1 MAFNP
6 KHHLVQNTEAIRLA
20 LQLKK
25 TGTIPTDEQA
35 DLIRQYAGFGGIK
48 AILLPPDDDNA
59 WQTKTDIELRP
70 LVQTLRETIEN
81 EVGEQRMEDYWQ
93 SLKNSVLT
101 SFYTPPAV
109 IEALGEAIRDTGFE
123 VNRFLDPSAGLGQ
136 FSDGFKRVGLPLF
149 NPLLI
154 EKDLLTAT
162 LLETL
167 HGKSQVRQQG
177 FEDLS
182 SRHLNTFDLVASNV
196 PFGDVAVWDAAF
208 ANSKDKTKRQACRS
222 LHGYFFVKAV
232 DAAKEGGVV
241 AFLTTDALMNSP
253 SNEPIRQYLMRN
265 ANLVSSVRLPHNL
278 FTDFAGTSVGTDLV
292 ILQKDTR
299 KTSLT
304 QRERLFV
311 QSTRRKYPSNQYYE
325 DLRRVVHTQLQF
337 DTDQYGK
344 PAQIF
349 THSGSTEAIGQALKQ
364 MLDEDLGQY
373 FKIVAPIA
381 KVSVLANKTPQ
392 LDLFAT
398 IQPTPVIEP
407 QPFEGVKYPHLKEGS
422 LVEQNGAVGKV
433 YELAEENPFFFAN
446 RSIKNAARK
455 A

>member
-20 LQLKK
+20 LQLQKE
-25 TGTIPTDEQA
+25 GTSPTKAQA
-35 DLIRQYAGFGGIK
+35 DSIRQYIGFGGIK
-48 AILLPPDDDNA
+48 AILLPLEDDKA

-70 LVQTLRETIEN
+70 YVQALRDVIEN
-81 EVGEQRMEDYWQ
+81 EAGEQRAEEYWQ

-109 IEALGEAIRDTGFE
+109 IEALGEAIQNTGFE
-123 VNRFLDPSAGLGQ
+123 VNSFLDPSAGLGQ
-136 FSDGFKRVGLPLF
+136 FSEGFQKIGLPLF

-167 HGKSQVRQQG
+167 HRKSQVKQQG
-177 FEDLS
+177 FEDIS
-182 SRHLNTFDLVASNV
+182 SRYLNSFDLVASNI

-208 ANSKDKTKRQACRS
+208 ANSKDKIKRQACRS

-232 DAAKEGGVV
+232 DVAKEGGVV

-253 SNEPIRQYLMRN
+253 NNEPIRQYLMRN
-265 ANLVSSVRLPHNL
+265 THLVSSVRLPHNL
-278 FTDFAGTSVGTDLV
+278 FTDFAGTSVGTDLI
-292 ILQKDTR
+292 ILQKDTQ
-299 KTSLT
+299 KTNLS

-311 QSTRRKYPSNQYYE
+311 QNSRREYPSNQYYE
-325 DLRRVVHTQLQF
+325 DLSRIVHTQLQF

-349 THSGSTEAIGQALKQ
+349 THQGGIEAIGQELKK
-364 MLDEDLGQY
+364 M
-373 FKIVAPIA
+373 II
-381 KVSVLANKTPQ
+381 
-392 LDLFAT
+392 
-398 IQPTPVIEP
+398 
-407 QPFEGVKYPHLKEGS
+407 
-422 LVEQNGAVGKV
+422 
-433 YELAEENPFFFAN
+433 FFVF
-446 RSIKNAARK
+446 IT
-455 A
+455 

>member
-154 EKDLLTAT
+154 EKD
-162 LLETL
+162 
-167 HGKSQVRQQG
+167 
-177 FEDLS
+177 
-182 SRHLNTFDLVASNV
+182 
-196 PFGDVAVWDAAF
+196 
-208 ANSKDKTKRQACRS
+208 
-222 LHGYFFVKAV
+222 
-232 DAAKEGGVV
+232 
-241 AFLTTDALMNSP
+241 
-253 SNEPIRQYLMRN
+253 
-265 ANLVSSVRLPHNL
+265 
-278 FTDFAGTSVGTDLV
+278 
-292 ILQKDTR
+292 
-299 KTSLT
+299 
-304 QRERLFV
+304 
-311 QSTRRKYPSNQYYE
+311 
-325 DLRRVVHTQLQF
+325 
-337 DTDQYGK
+337 
-344 PAQIF
+344 
-349 THSGSTEAIGQALKQ
+349 
-364 MLDEDLGQY
+364 
-373 FKIVAPIA
+373 
-381 KVSVLANKTPQ
+381 
-392 LDLFAT
+392 
-398 IQPTPVIEP
+398 
-407 QPFEGVKYPHLKEGS
+407 
-422 LVEQNGAVGKV
+422 
-433 YELAEENPFFFAN
+433 
-446 RSIKNAARK
+446 
-455 A
+455 